1 MRKFFLFI
9 LFVVFISGCTNNFK
23 QVCLKDKCFQVELA
37 KTQQEREIGL
47 MNRSSLEKNKGMLF
61 IFEEEGIY
69 PFWMKNTLIP
79 LDMIWIDSEN
89 KIVFIKENAKGCKT
103 NNNCETF
110 IPNKKAKYVLEVN
123 SGIVKEFN
131 ISYGDTI
138 KFNSKFWLSRNAFI

>member
-23 QVCLKDKCFQVELA
+23 QVCFKDKCFQVELA
-37 KTQQEREIGL
+37 KTQQEKEIGL

-69 PFWMKNTLIP
+69 QFWMKNTLIP

-89 KIVFIKENAKGCKT
+89 KIVFIKENVQGCKI

-110 IPNKKAKYVLEVN
+110 TPNKKAKYVLEVN

-131 ISYGDTI
+131 ISSGDII
-138 KFNSKFWLSRNAFI
+138 KFNSKF